1 MSKHYQSGTGL
12 NEKILNGVNKLAD
25 NVASTLGPKG
35 RNVILHKKGG
45 SPIVTKD
52 GVTVAKFIEFDDPF
66 ENVGAQILKQA
77 AQNTNTNAGDGTT
90 TSTVLAREILVQ
102 AQKYLAS
109 GVSPVELKRGMD
121 KAVAE
126 IVNNLD
132 ELSIPVSSLQD
143 IKHIATISANGDENI
158 GELVSTAIDLVGKDG
173 SIAIEESKSLTTTLD
188 TVEGFRFD
196 SGYFSKSFV
205 TDQRRGAVVYDDP
218 LILVTDHR
226 IEQLEE
232 ILPILEVVA
241 RENKPLI
248 IVAEEVEGQA
258 LAALIMN
265 TVRGSMKIAA
275 VKAPRYGEERRGIL
289 QDLCI
294 STGATFISRSG
305 ALTLAE
311 TKLEHLGRAKKIDVI
326 KNNTTIIDG
335 ESDWDEVEKRIASL
349 KEEIT
354 QTDDIHECERIQER
368 ITRLASGVAIIKV
381 GGATEIEMMEKKHRV
396 EDALEAVRSAQQE
409 GTVTGGGTALVRA
422 AHKLKVTT
430 DNNEQAIGVE
440 IIKQSL
446 TGPIKQMALNAGESP
461 DLIINRIVKT
471 KNTRQGWDFSTG
483 KMVNMYEAGIIDPKK
498 VTRNAIENAT
508 SVSSTLLTTSCA
520 SVSTFPLKKGKP
532 VINMS
537 ITRS

>member
-1 MSKHYQSGTGL
+1 
-12 NEKILNGVNKLAD
+12 
-25 NVASTLGPKG
+25 
-35 RNVILHKKGG
+35 
-45 SPIVTKD
+45 
-52 GVTVAKFIEFDDPF
+52 
-66 ENVGAQILKQA
+66 
-77 AQNTNTNAGDGTT
+77 
-90 TSTVLAREILVQ
+90 
-102 AQKYLAS
+102 
-109 GVSPVELKRGMD
+109 
-121 KAVAE
+121 
-126 IVNNLD
+126 
-132 ELSIPVSSLQD
+132 
-143 IKHIATISANGDENI
+143 
-158 GELVSTAIDLVGKDG
+158 
-173 SIAIEESKSLTTTLD
+173 
-188 TVEGFRFD
+188 
-196 SGYFSKSFV
+196 
-205 TDQRRGAVVYDDP
+205 
-218 LILVTDHR
+218 
-226 IEQLEE
+226 
-232 ILPILEVVA
+232 
-241 RENKPLI
+241 
-248 IVAEEVEGQA
+248 
-258 LAALIMN
+258 
-265 TVRGSMKIAA
+265 MKIAA

-305 ALTLAE
+305 ALTLTE

-354 QTDDIHECERIQER
+354 QTEDIHECERIQER

-422 AHKLKVTT
+422 AYKLKVTT

-508 SVSSTLLTTSCA
+508 SVSSTLLTTSYA
-520 SVSTFPLKKGKP
+520 IVEE
-532 VINMS
+532 
-537 ITRS
+537 

>member
-1 MSKHYQSGTGL
+1 MSRHYESGPGL
-12 NEKILNGVNKLAD
+12 NQKILSGVNKLAD

-35 RNVILHKKGG
+35 RNVILYQKGG
-45 SPIVTKD
+45 TPIITKD

-66 ENVGAQILKQA
+66 ENVGAQIIKQA
-77 AQNTNTNAGDGTT
+77 AQNTNINAGDGTT

-102 AQKYLAS
+102 AQKYLAT

-121 KAVAE
+121 KAVTE
-126 IVNNLD
+126 IVKNLD

-143 IKHIATISANGDENI
+143 IKHIATIAANGDKTI
-158 GELVSTAIDLVGKDG
+158 GDLVSTAIDMVGKDG
-173 SIAIEESKSLTTTLD
+173 SITIEESKSLITTLD

-205 TDQRRGAVVYDDP
+205 TDERRGAVVYENP
-218 LILVTDHR
+218 LILVTDYR

-232 ILPILEVVA
+232 VLPILEVVA
-241 RENKPLI
+241 RENKPFI

-294 STGATFISRSG
+294 STGATFISRSSG
-305 ALTLAE
+305 INLSD
-311 TKLEHLGRAKKIDVI
+311 TKLEHLGRAKKIDII

-335 ESDWDEVEKRIASL
+335 DADWDKVGNRIESL

-354 QTDDIHECERIQER
+354 QTDDIHECERLQER
-368 ITRLASGVAIIKV
+368 VTRLASGVAIIKV
-381 GGATEIEMMEKKHRV
+381 GAASEIEMIEKKHRV

-409 GTVTGGGTALVRA
+409 GIVAGGGTALVRA
-422 AHKLKVTT
+422 AYKLKVTT
-430 DNNEQAIGVE
+430 DNDEQNLGVE
-440 IIKQSL
+440 IIKNSL
-446 TGPIKQMALNAGESP
+446 TAPLRQMALNAGESP
-461 DLIINRIVKT
+461 DLIINKILKT
-471 KNTRQGWDFSTG
+471 KNTRMGWDFSTG
-483 KMVNMYEAGIIDPKK
+483 AMTNMYEAGIIDPTK
-498 VTRNAIENAT
+498 VTRNALENAA
-508 SVSSTLLTTSCA
+508 SVSSTLLTTNYA
-520 SVSTFPLKKGKP
+520 IVEG
-532 VINMS
+532 
-537 ITRS
+537 